1 MAKIN
6 NVGNFLI
13 RFFNDL
19 ECTSQLGFQIA
30 NELTDKRIR
39 ANIEATVGSW
49 LDEGLVQDD
58 EVLVC
63 YMKVG
68 HVKETTAAP
77 VASFTR
83 ADGTVVEAPIAEDT
97 PSADKLA
104 Y

>member
-1 MAKIN
+1 MAKLN
-6 NVGNFLI
+6 NVGNILI
-13 RFFNDL
+13 QFFNDL
-19 ECTSQLGFQIA
+19 ECTSQLGFQIS

-49 LDEGLVQDD
+49 LDQGLVEDG

-68 HVKETTAAP
+68 QVKATQAAP

-83 ADGTVVEAPIAEDT
+83 ADGTIVEAPVAEAT
-97 PSADKLA
+97 PADKLA